1 MKTQSEIDVYNL
13 HEYPIYE
20 RFQERG
26 RCTIT
31 WDRNNVELHK
41 LMMNEN
47 SLLLNSDYY
56 NNSLWAN
63 EMKSLLS
70 WELGKSIMLNMY
82 YIPLPKI
89 VIYETTDVFSHSSL
103 LKIDEDGYLLIR
115 KTYSSDFEKCNCL
128 YNYLWEQEDS
138 HYVLK

>member
-1 MKTQSEIDVYNL
+1 METRNEIDVINL
-13 HEYPIYE
+13 HEYSIYE
-20 RFQERG
+20 TFQERG

-31 WDRNNVELHK
+31 WDMNNVELHK

-47 SLLLNSDYY
+47 SLLLDSDYY
-56 NNSLWAN
+56 NNSLWVN

-89 VIYETTDVFSHSSL
+89 VIYETTPVFSHSSL

-128 YNYLWEQEDS
+128 YNYLWEQEHS

>member
-1 MKTQSEIDVYNL
+1 MKPQSEIDVYNL

-20 RFQERG
+20 TFQERG

-31 WDRNNVELHK
+31 WDMKNVELHK
-41 LMMNEN
+41 LMKNEN
-47 SLLLNSDYY
+47 SLLLVSDYY
-56 NNSLWAN
+56 NNSLWVN
-63 EMKSLLS
+63 EMKGILS
-70 WELGKSIMLNMY
+70 WELGKSFTLGMY

-89 VIYETTDVFSHSSL
+89 VIYETTDVFRHSSL

-115 KTYSSDFEKCNCL
+115 KTHSSDFERCNCL

-138 HYVLK
+138 YYILK